1 MDPAETPYLRGP
13 GYPEHYRDC
22 RFTTG
27 TGART
32 HRRES
37 RALGRLLALVPEGVG
52 PWLDMPAGTGRFCEL
67 LPGPVVQVDRNCAM
81 LAAGVGDRPRVCAA
95 GSCLPFPADTFAGAL
110 CLRLM
115 HHLPS
120 PWERARILAEL
131 RRVTR
136 GPILVSY
143 FDALSL
149 QHLRRVLGRA
159 LGRHRSGR
167 CAIPWRRFRGEL
179 RQAGLE
185 PAAKVHLWPWFSEQA
200 LVLALPR

>member
-1 MDPAETPYLRGP
+1 VEPAETPYLRGP
-13 GYPEHYRDC
+13 GYPEHYRDR
-22 RFTTG
+22 RFATG

-37 RALGRLLALVPEGVG
+37 RALDRLLALIPEEAG
-52 PWLDMPAGTGRFCEL
+52 PWLDMPAGTGRFAEL
-67 LPGPVVQVDRNCAM
+67 LPGPVVQVDRNHAM
-81 LAAGVGDRPRVCAA
+81 LAAGASNRPRVCAA

-120 PWERARILAEL
+120 GTERTLILAEL
-131 RRVTR
+131 HRVSR

-143 FDALSL
+143 FDSLSL
-149 QHLRRVLGRA
+149 QHLRRVLGRT

-185 PAAKVHLWPWFSEQA
+185 PEAKVHLWPLFSEQC